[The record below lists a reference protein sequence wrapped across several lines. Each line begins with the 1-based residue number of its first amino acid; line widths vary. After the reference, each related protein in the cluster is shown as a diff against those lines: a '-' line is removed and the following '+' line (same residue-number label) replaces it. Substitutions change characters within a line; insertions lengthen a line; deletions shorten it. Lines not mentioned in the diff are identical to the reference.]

1 LTSGIYSD
9 ILNLDKNKRPQH
21 KEEKT
26 MIKFYWDYYTL
37 DGENY
42 YKGFCIETKN
52 NIYEVFRV
60 KTTLSEVLEAMW

>member
-1 LTSGIYSD
+1 
-9 ILNLDKNKRPQH
+9 
-21 KEEKT
+21 

-42 YKGFCIETKN
+42 YKGFCMETKN
-52 NIYEVFRV
+52 NIYEMFRI